1 MDFDWTTFILEIINF
16 LILVWILKRFL
27 YQPVLGVIAKRREGI
42 EKTLADAQRIESEA
56 NELKRKNEQYLIDWE
71 AEKEAAQAQLS
82 AELAAMRE
90 SKLTELDIKINEE
103 AQRRRVLDERSRH
116 DFERLMEEKGI
127 AQGAAFSSKLLS
139 RMASAELEAK
149 LFALL
154 LEDLQNL
161 REQDKHA
168 VTEAATATEPELH
181 IKVQSVFSL
190 ENSQR
195 DELSRLLN
203 EVTGRTLPIEF
214 HINPELIAGFQI
226 DIGPWILHANLR
238 DELKFFSGAIRHAG

>member
-27 YQPVLGVIAKRREGI
+27 YQPVLGVIAKRRAGI
-42 EKTLADAQRIESEA
+42 EKTLTDAQRIESEA
-56 NELKRKNEQYLIDWE
+56 NELKQKNEQYLINWE

-82 AELAAMRE
+82 AELAAIRE
-90 SKLTELDIKINEE
+90 SKLQALDTKINEE
-103 AQRRRVLDERSRH
+103 ADRRRVLNERSRLN
-116 DFERLMEEKGI
+116 FERLMEEKGI
-127 AQGAAFSSKLLS
+127 AQGAAFSNKLLS
-139 RMASAELEAK
+139 RLASPELEAR
-149 LFALL
+149 LFAVL
-154 LEDLQNL
+154 LEDLKNL

-168 VTEAATATEPELH
+168 VTEAAAEPELQ
-181 IKVQSVFSL
+181 IKVQSVFSID
-190 ENSQR
+190 QHMR

>member
-27 YQPVLGVIAKRREGI
+27 YQPVLGVIAKRRAGI
-42 EKTLADAQRIESEA
+42 EKTLTDAQRIESEA
-56 NELKRKNEQYLIDWE
+56 NELKHKNEQYLINWE

-82 AELAAMRE
+82 AELAAIRE
-90 SKLTELDIKINEE
+90 SKLQELDTKINEE
-103 AQRRRVLDERSRH
+103 ADRRRVLNERSRR
-116 DFERLMEEKGI
+116 DFECLCEEKGI

-139 RMASAELEAK
+139 RLASPELEAR
-149 LFALL
+149 LFAVL
-154 LEDLQNL
+154 LEDLKNL

-168 VTEAATATEPELH
+168 VTEAAAEPELQ
-181 IKVQSVFSL
+181 IKVQSVFSIDQ
-190 ENSQR
+190 NMR

-214 HINPELIAGFQI
+214 HINAELIAGFQI
-226 DIGPWILHANLR
+226 DVGPWILHANLR

>member
-16 LILVWILKRFL
+16 LILIWILKRFL
-27 YQPVLGVIAKRREGI
+27 YQPVLDVITKRRAGI
-42 EKTLADAQRIESEA
+42 EKTLTDAQRIESEA
-56 NELKRKNEQYLIDWE
+56 NELKCKNEQYLTNWE

-82 AELAAMRE
+82 AELAAIRE
-90 SKLTELDIKINEE
+90 SKLQVLDAKINEE
-103 AQRRRVLDERSRH
+103 ADRRRVLNERSRL
-116 DFERLMEEKGI
+116 DFERLMEEKGV

-139 RMASAELEAK
+139 RLASRELEAK
-149 LFALL
+149 LFAVL
-154 LEDLQNL
+154 LEDLKNL
-161 REQDKHA
+161 RKQDKHA
-168 VTEAATATEPELH
+168 VIEAVAEPELQ
-181 IKVQSVFSL
+181 IKVQSVFTID
-190 ENSQR
+190 NNQR
-195 DELSRLLN
+195 DELSHLLD

>member
-1 MDFDWTTFILEIINF
+1 VDFDWTTFILEIINF

-42 EKTLADAQRIESEA
+42 EKTLTDAQRIESEA
-56 NELKRKNEQYLIDWE
+56 NELKRQNEQYLIDWE
-71 AEKEAAQAQLS
+71 AEKEASQAQLS
-82 AELAAMRE
+82 AELAAIRE

-103 AQRRRVLDERSRH
+103 AQCRRVLDERSRH
-116 DFERLMEEKGI
+116 DFQRLMEEKGI

-139 RMASAELEAK
+139 RMASAELEEK

-168 VTEAATATEPELH
+168 VTEAMAEPELH
-181 IKVQSVFSL
+181 IKVQSVFPL
-190 ENSQR
+190 DYRMR
-195 DELSRLLN
+195 DELSRSLN